1 MPDIPRKKVG
11 IVSCSGEEIPEG
23 TISRVATRLVLE
35 KLRPEDTVTICL
47 PLFLAGG
54 REERTFARFYPTIAV
69 DGCLKLCAKHGTERY
84 SGQVT
89 DVIVVSELLN
99 GQEIKPGWRRSL
111 DGRGMRLAEQVAEV
125 IASRVDS
132 ILKATYKE
140 VKPDLIPVT
149 IQDKAPLSRPAPE
162 QTCACTAQGLP
173 VMRIDVGGVTVGL
186 AGLGAI
192 LEQAYALGKKPD
204 QVTKNQLLET
214 VKVYNYIPA
223 GTEAEY
229 AEALLREYAALCRRK
244 ER

>member
-23 TISRVATRLVLE
+23 TISRIATRLVLE

-54 REERTFARFYPTIAV
+54 QEERAFARFYPTIAV
-69 DGCLKLCAKHGTERY
+69 DGCPKLCAKHGTERY

-125 IASRVDS
+125 IASRVDG
-132 ILKATYKE
+132 ILKATYEE

-149 IQDKAPLSRPAPE
+149 IQDKAPSPGQRRSIAGVRPR
-162 QTCACTAQGLP
+162 GY
-173 VMRIDVGGVTVGL
+173 R
-186 AGLGAI
+186 
-192 LEQAYALGKKPD
+192 
-204 QVTKNQLLET
+204 
-214 VKVYNYIPA
+214 
-223 GTEAEY
+223 
-229 AEALLREYAALCRRK
+229 
-244 ER
+244 